1 MWISIM
7 FLYSLVCSVGL
18 LLMYAAIRL
27 SRVSMT
33 PNGRFAILAGVITV
47 IAASCMPFI
56 IGWLTR
62 EPVVIYAVVQEFT
75 PSIDPVMIPEPVAAE
90 PTTPSFNLWTTLC
103 SIYII
108 GFSLASC
115 WLIVTIT
122 RILMLIL
129 KSERHNEVFLT
140 KENSIVPFSWG
151 GKIIMTRND
160 YDSYGEMLIAHE
172 SAHRDAHHWLDLLLM
187 NLLGCLTWYCPAA
200 RMIKRELQSTHEFA
214 ADRAVLQAGFD
225 STTYQMLLISKA
237 TGRRFANSVA
247 DCINN
252 HSLKSRII
260 MMQKKSPMRRRLQS
274 SLALIPAGL
283 TILALASSPVLAEKA
298 ESLMPAEVEIVTPDN
313 GKTALPNE
321 VLITG
326 MDAPEHPSNP
336 KQTNA
341 TTSTEEQ
348 PAAETPAKEEKEK
361 EKTFTTPEKSPQFP
375 GGDKE
380 LYAWI
385 AKNLRYPAE
394 CHDRNIQGRVIV
406 SFRVMKDG
414 SIDEVKVVRSVDPQ
428 LDGEAVRI
436 CRTLPKFEPG
446 TMNGEP
452 VTVWYTLPMN
462 FKLEQEEP
470 ALTNQQQ

>member
-1 MWISIM
+1 
-7 FLYSLVCSVGL
+7 
-18 LLMYAAIRL
+18 
-27 SRVSMT
+27 
-33 PNGRFAILAGVITV
+33 
-47 IAASCMPFI
+47 
-56 IGWLTR
+56 
-62 EPVVIYAVVQEFT
+62 
-75 PSIDPVMIPEPVAAE
+75 
-90 PTTPSFNLWTTLC
+90 
-103 SIYII
+103 
-108 GFSLASC
+108 
-115 WLIVTIT
+115 
-122 RILMLIL
+122 
-129 KSERHNEVFLT
+129 
-140 KENSIVPFSWG
+140 
-151 GKIIMTRND
+151 MTRND

-200 RMIKRELQSTHEFA
+200 RLIKRELQSTHEFA

-313 GKTALPNE
+313 GKTTLPNE

-326 MDAPEHPSNP
+326 MDTTEHPSNP

-348 PAAETPAKEEKEK
+348 SAAETPAKEEKEK

-428 LDGEAVRI
+428 LDGEAVRV

-452 VTVWYTLPMN
+452 VNVWYTLPMN